1 MNEIRERKSGKM
13 NTRRGTS
20 SKLEASPATGPIEG
34 HREATAF
41 HVGFCG
47 NPLERYQQFSMDMIV
62 DVS

>member
-1 MNEIRERKSGKM
+1 M

-20 SKLEASPATGPIEG
+20 SKLEASPAGPIEG
-34 HREATAF
+34 HREATAC

-47 NPLERYQQFSMDMIV
+47 NPLESYEQFSMDMIL